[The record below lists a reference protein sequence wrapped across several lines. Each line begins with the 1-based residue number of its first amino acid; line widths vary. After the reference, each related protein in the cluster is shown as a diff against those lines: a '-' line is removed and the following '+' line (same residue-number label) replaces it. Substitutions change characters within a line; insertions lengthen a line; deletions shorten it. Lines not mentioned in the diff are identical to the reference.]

1 MNKRLVNCGG
11 RYYYR
16 PVAFFLM
23 LSIKRKKDAVDAIGG
38 TSLASSAFIHS
49 KAFGDSLM
57 ILQGSAMGFAPT
69 VDGWNFCTEIFFFKF
84 IFKKYFLKKYFGESL
99 AILRCFVQTTARFR
113 RFVLETPGD
122 VTVT

>member
-1 MNKRLVNCGG
+1 MMNKRLVNCGG

-49 KAFGDSLM
+49 KAFGDSSM
-57 ILQGSAMGFAPT
+57 ILQGSVMGFAPT
-69 VDGWNFCTEIFFFKF
+69 VDGWNFCTEIFFFF
-84 IFKKYFLKKYFGESL
+84 LIFFKKIFWRIIGDPPMFCSNDGKISEVRFGD
-99 AILRCFVQTTARFR
+99 AR
-113 RFVLETPGD
+113 
-122 VTVT
+122 